1 MEIRYT
7 EEKIFAKRTDRKTL
21 SICWVGIW
29 RIPNRLYK
37 ALKNSSTVVTAWSG
51 EELVGLVR
59 VLDDSELVAYIHYLL
74 VNPKYQGNGIAA
86 HLVKYIKEKY
96 KNYLYIELMPE
107 EKKNVPFYEKYGFKV
122 MEGGTAMFLS
132 NYSDKR

>member
-7 EEKIFAKRTDRKTL
+7 EEKIFAKEQIEKLFL
-21 SICWVGIW
+21 SVGWVSGEY
-29 RIPNRLYK
+29 PNRLYK

-74 VNPKYQGNGIAA
+74 VNQI
-86 HLVKYIKEKY
+86 
-96 KNYLYIELMPE
+96 
-107 EKKNVPFYEKYGFKV
+107 
-122 MEGGTAMFLS
+122 S
-132 NYSDKR
+132 R

>member
-1 MEIRYT
+1 M
-7 EEKIFAKRTDRKTL
+7 
-21 SICWVGIW
+21 
-29 RIPNRLYK
+29 
-37 ALKNSSTVVTAWSG
+37 KNSSTVVTAWSG
-51 EELVGLVR
+51 EELVWLVR

-96 KNYLYIELMPE
+96 KNYLYIELMPD

-132 NYSDKR
+132 NFSNKH

>member
-1 MEIRYT
+1 M
-7 EEKIFAKRTDRKTL
+7 
-21 SICWVGIW
+21 
-29 RIPNRLYK
+29 
-37 ALKNSSTVVTAWSG
+37 KNSSTVVTAWSG
-51 EELVGLVR
+51 KELVGLVR

-74 VNPKYQGNGIAA
+74 VNPKYQGDGIAA

-107 EKKNVPFYEKYGFKV
+107 EKANVSFYEKYGFKV

-132 NYSDKR
+132 NYSDKC